1 MQNLTRE
8 MSKYHTPAL
17 LHESINGLA
26 IKENGIYVDVT
37 FGGGGHSK
45 EILKNLKDG
54 RLIAFDQDQEAL
66 ENKIVDPRF
75 ILVQQNF
82 KYLKNFLK
90 LHKAL
95 PVDGVL
101 ADLGISSHQINTA
114 ERGFST
120 RFDGPLDMRMNKESK
135 LSAASV
141 IQNYSEE
148 KLIQIF
154 RQYGEIK
161 NAKNLAFKIVES
173 RKEKPIKT
181 TQELNSICEKLVQER
196 KRSKYL
202 AQVYQ
207 AIRIEVNQE
216 LEVLKD
222 FLKQSLDI
230 LTVDGRIAVISYHSL
245 EDRLVKSFF
254 KTGNFDGILEKD
266 FYGNIIRPL
275 QPVNNKIIIPSAE
288 ELERNPRARS
298 ARLRIAT
305 PTK

>member
-1 MQNLTRE
+1 

-26 IKENGIYVDVT
+26 IKENGTYVDVT

-66 ENKIVDPRF
+66 ENNIEDPRLT
-75 ILVQQNF
+75 LVQQNF

-181 TQELNSICEKLVQER
+181 TQELNSICEKLVHER

-275 QPVNNKIIIPSAE
+275 QPINNKIIIPSAE
-288 ELERNPRARS
+288 ELERNPRVRS

-305 PTK
+305 LTK

>member
-1 MQNLTRE
+1 

-26 IKENGIYVDVT
+26 IKENGTYVDVT

-66 ENKIVDPRF
+66 ENNIEDPRF
-75 ILVQQNF
+75 TLVQQNF

-275 QPVNNKIIIPSAE
+275 QPINNKNIIPSAE

-305 PTK
+305 LTK

>member
-1 MQNLTRE
+1 

-66 ENKIVDPRF
+66 ENNIVDPRF

-154 RQYGEIK
+154 SQYGEIK

>member
-1 MQNLTRE
+1 
-8 MSKYHTPAL
+8 
-17 LHESINGLA
+17 
-26 IKENGIYVDVT
+26 
-37 FGGGGHSK
+37 
-45 EILKNLKDG
+45 
-54 RLIAFDQDQEAL
+54 
-66 ENKIVDPRF
+66 
-75 ILVQQNF
+75 
-82 KYLKNFLK
+82 
-90 LHKAL
+90 
-95 PVDGVL
+95 
-101 ADLGISSHQINTA
+101 
-114 ERGFST
+114 
-120 RFDGPLDMRMNKESK
+120 MNKESK

>member
-1 MQNLTRE
+1 

-154 RQYGEIK
+154 SQYGEIK

>member
-1 MQNLTRE
+1 

-26 IKENGIYVDVT
+26 IKENGTYVDVT

-66 ENKIVDPRF
+66 ENNIEDPRF
-75 ILVQQNF
+75 TLVQQNF

-275 QPVNNKIIIPSAE
+275 QPINNKIIIPSAE

-305 PTK
+305 LTK

>member
-1 MQNLTRE
+1 
-8 MSKYHTPAL
+8 MSEYHEPAL
-17 LHESINGLA
+17 LHECIDALA
-26 IKENGIYVDVT
+26 IKEHGIYVDVT

-45 EILKNLKDG
+45 EILKNFKEG
-54 RLIAFDQDQEAL
+54 RLLAFDQDSDAIKNNIE
-66 ENKIVDPRF
+66 DDRF
-75 ILVQQNF
+75 TLVQQNF

-90 LHKAL
+90 LHRAL
-95 PVDGVL
+95 PVDGLL
-101 ADLGISSHQINTA
+101 ADLGISSYQINTA

-120 RFDGPLDMRMNKESK
+120 RFDGPLDMRMNKEAK
-135 LSAASV
+135 ISASS
-141 IQNYSEE
+141 IINTYSEE
-148 KLIQIF
+148 KLIQLF
-154 RQYGEIK
+154 RIYGEIK
-161 NAKNLAFKIVES
+161 NAKNLAFKIIEA
-173 RKEKPIKT
+173 RQEKPIKT

-222 FLKQSLDI
+222 FLKQSVEVLEKN
-230 LTVDGRIAVISYHSL
+230 GRIAVISYHSL

-254 KTGNFDGILEKD
+254 KTGNFEGKLEKD

-275 QPVNNKIIIPSAE
+275 QPINNKVIVPTE
-288 ELERNPRARS
+288 EEVKRNPRARS

-305 PTK
+305 LN

>member
-1 MQNLTRE
+1 

-154 RQYGEIK
+154 R
-161 NAKNLAFKIVES
+161 
-173 RKEKPIKT
+173 
-181 TQELNSICEKLVQER
+181 
-196 KRSKYL
+196 
-202 AQVYQ
+202 
-207 AIRIEVNQE
+207 
-216 LEVLKD
+216 
-222 FLKQSLDI
+222 
-230 LTVDGRIAVISYHSL
+230 
-245 EDRLVKSFF
+245 
-254 KTGNFDGILEKD
+254 
-266 FYGNIIRPL
+266 
-275 QPVNNKIIIPSAE
+275 
-288 ELERNPRARS
+288 
-298 ARLRIAT
+298 
-305 PTK
+305 

>member
-1 MQNLTRE
+1 

-66 ENKIVDPRF
+66 ENNIVDPRF

-90 LHKAL
+90 LHKVL

-154 RQYGEIK
+154 SQYGEIK

>member
-1 MQNLTRE
+1 

-17 LHESINGLA
+17 LHECIDGLS
-26 IKENGIYVDVT
+26 IKEGGTYVDVT
-37 FGGGGHSK
+37 FGGGGHSR
-45 EILKNLKDG
+45 EILKNLKNG

-66 ENKIVDPRF
+66 ENKIDDPRF
-75 ILVQQNF
+75 TLVQQNF

-90 LHKAL
+90 LHRAL
-95 PVDGVL
+95 PVDGIL

-114 ERGFST
+114 DRGFST
-120 RFDGPLDMRMNKESK
+120 RFEGPLDMRMNKESK

-141 IQNYSEE
+141 VQNYSEE
-148 KLIQIF
+148 KLTQLF

-161 NAKNLAFKIVES
+161 NAKSLAFKIVET
-173 RKEKPIKT
+173 RKEKPIKST
-181 TQELNSICEKLVQER
+181 KDLNAICEGLVQER

-222 FLKQSLDI
+222 FLKQSLEI
-230 LTVDGRIAVISYHSL
+230 LSVNGRIAVISYHSL

-254 KTGNFDGILEKD
+254 KTGNFEGILEKD
-266 FYGNIIRPL
+266 FYGNVIRPF
-275 QPVNNKIIIPSAE
+275 QPVNNKIIIPSDE
-288 ELERNPRARS
+288 EIERNPRARS

-305 PTK
+305 LN

>member
-1 MQNLTRE
+1 

-17 LHESINGLA
+17 LDECIAALV
-26 IKENGIYVDVT
+26 IKEEGVYVDVT
-37 FGGGGHSK
+37 YGGGGHSK
-45 EILKNLKDG
+45 EILKNFTKG
-54 RLIAFDQDQEAL
+54 RLIAFDQDSEAI
-66 ENKIVDPRF
+66 ENKIEDERF
-75 ILVQQNF
+75 TLVQQNF

-90 LHKAL
+90 LHRAI
-95 PVDGVL
+95 PVDGIL

-120 RFDGPLDMRMNKESK
+120 RFDGPLDMRMNKEAK
-135 LSAASV
+135 LSATSIV
-141 IQNYSEE
+141 NKYSEE
-148 KLIQIF
+148 KLTQLF
-154 RQYGEIK
+154 SQYGEVR
-161 NAKNLAFKIVES
+161 NAKTLALKIVEK
-173 RKEKPIKT
+173 RAEKPIKT
-181 TQELNSICEKLVQER
+181 TQDLNSICEKLVQER

-222 FLKQSLDI
+222 FLIQCLDV
-230 LTVDGRIAVISYHSL
+230 LDKNGRIAVISYHSL

-254 KTGNFDGILEKD
+254 KTGNFEGKLEKD

-275 QPVNNKIIIPSAE
+275 KPINNKVIVPTDE
-288 ELERNPRARS
+288 EIKRNPRARS

-305 PTK
+305 LN

>member
-1 MQNLTRE
+1 

-161 NAKNLAFKIVES
+161 NAKNSLDEIN
-173 RKEKPIKT
+173 R
-181 TQELNSICEKLVQER
+181 
-196 KRSKYL
+196 
-202 AQVYQ
+202 
-207 AIRIEVNQE
+207 
-216 LEVLKD
+216 
-222 FLKQSLDI
+222 KQSLETI
-230 LTVDGRIAVISYHSL
+230 ENLVPTSALLKLVDLLKKEGAVESFEKKFKMI
-245 EDRLVKSFF
+245 KSF
-254 KTGNFDGILEKD
+254 L
-266 FYGNIIRPL
+266 
-275 QPVNNKIIIPSAE
+275 
-288 ELERNPRARS
+288 
-298 ARLRIAT
+298 
-305 PTK
+305 

>member
-1 MQNLTRE
+1 

-26 IKENGIYVDVT
+26 IKENGTYVDVT

-66 ENKIVDPRF
+66 ENNIEDPRLT
-75 ILVQQNF
+75 LVQQNF

-275 QPVNNKIIIPSAE
+275 QPINNKIIIPSAE
-288 ELERNPRARS
+288 ELERNPRVRS

-305 PTK
+305 LTK

>member
-1 MQNLTRE
+1 

>member
-1 MQNLTRE
+1 

-66 ENKIVDPRF
+66 ENNIVDPRF

>member
-1 MQNLTRE
+1 

-66 ENKIVDPRF
+66 ENNIVDPRF

-90 LHKAL
+90 LHKVL

-154 RQYGEIK
+154 SQYGEIK

-222 FLKQSLDI
+222 FLKQS
-230 LTVDGRIAVISYHSL
+230 
-245 EDRLVKSFF
+245 FF
-254 KTGNFDGILEKD
+254 
-266 FYGNIIRPL
+266 
-275 QPVNNKIIIPSAE
+275 
-288 ELERNPRARS
+288 
-298 ARLRIAT
+298 
-305 PTK
+305 

>member
-1 MQNLTRE
+1 

-90 LHKAL
+90 LHKVL

>member
-1 MQNLTRE
+1 

-26 IKENGIYVDVT
+26 IKENGTYVDVT

-66 ENKIVDPRF
+66 ENNIEDPRLT
-75 ILVQQNF
+75 LVQQNF

-275 QPVNNKIIIPSAE
+275 QPINNKIIIPSAE

-305 PTK
+305 LTK

>member
-1 MQNLTRE
+1 

-101 ADLGISSHQINTA
+101 ADLGISSHPINTA

-181 TQELNSICEKLVQER
+181 TQELNSICEKLV
-196 KRSKYL
+196 
-202 AQVYQ
+202 
-207 AIRIEVNQE
+207 IRIEVNQE